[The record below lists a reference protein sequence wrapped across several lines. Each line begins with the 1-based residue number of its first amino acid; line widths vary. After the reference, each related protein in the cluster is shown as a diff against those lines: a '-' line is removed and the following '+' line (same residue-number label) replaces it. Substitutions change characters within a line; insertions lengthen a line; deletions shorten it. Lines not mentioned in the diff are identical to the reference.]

1 MCRFCYAG
9 CKISARAQRISPHSS
24 TGAPHTACYVGTDRV
39 VLNLKT
45 ERRQNIAKTGSGRHF
60 IYSNGCSSNSNMNN
74 SNRIDDVV
82 LEAIK
87 AASRPVNL
95 IYRAALD
102 NKAPTAVRASI
113 SNFVSEL
120 KARLFVLVTCVDL
133 SWQNLSVLVC
143 VGPEPVLARQP
154 VCFAEW
160 LKKRRFYR
168 RRGAQ
173 RSRCGC
179 SSSSTGADKSFLL
192 SSSSRVGPEPVLANY
207 ISNKKKRRA
216 ASAHKQVLFRLIG
229 KEPRPLHPDSGA
241 RARRGDR
248 RRLLAAHT
256 LPRV

>member
-1 MCRFCYAG
+1 
-9 CKISARAQRISPHSS
+9 
-24 TGAPHTACYVGTDRV
+24 
-39 VLNLKT
+39 
-45 ERRQNIAKTGSGRHF
+45 
-60 IYSNGCSSNSNMNN
+60 MNN

-120 KARLFVLVTCVDL
+120 KARSPFWLLALTCLGKICL
-133 SWQNLSVLVC
+133 SWFALVLSLSWHVSQSVL
-143 VGPEPVLARQP
+143 LIR
-154 VCFAEW
+154 
-160 LKKRRFYR
+160 LKNRRFYR

-192 SSSSRVGPEPVLANY
+192 SSSSRVGPEPVLANN

>member
-1 MCRFCYAG
+1 
-9 CKISARAQRISPHSS
+9 
-24 TGAPHTACYVGTDRV
+24 V
-39 VLNLKT
+39 
-45 ERRQNIAKTGSGRHF
+45 
-60 IYSNGCSSNSNMNN
+60 NN
-74 SNRIDDVV
+74 STTRIDDVV

-120 KARLFVLVTCVDL
+120 KARFSVLVTCVNL
-133 SWQNLSVLVC
+133 SWQNLSVLAC

-207 ISNKKKRRA
+207 ISNKRNEEQR
-216 ASAHKQVLFRLIG
+216 
-229 KEPRPLHPDSGA
+229 
-241 RARRGDR
+241 
-248 RRLLAAHT
+248 T
-256 LPRV
+256 LTSRCFFV